1 MSDAV
6 LAPLGQVVACR
17 DCDGVQCVPDQ
28 PWGGNFSCFR
38 CGGVLVQRRHRD
50 LDFFLA
56 VTLGLAVLFFL
67 AASQTFLTIDVH
79 GTSQDCTMYSGVL
92 ALADAGFIG
101 LAGLVGFTLFGAP
114 CARIIGLLYVLVPL
128 RAGRLAPRTAEV
140 FRWVQKL
147 GPWAML
153 DVLVLAVIVAAV
165 KLGELASI
173 ELGPGMAAFLGLVV
187 LWTVSRDRLDPTW
200 VFEAVAPTVSG
211 VGPGRTA
218 CEVCGQGVALDGGDV
233 QKCSRCG
240 GRVHARKPDSLA
252 RTTALVAGAALL
264 YVPANFYPILNFE
277 TLGVSGPQTI
287 LSSVGILFAS
297 GMWPIASILFF
308 ASILVPLFKL
318 VGLSTLIAVVR
329 RGSGRPVEATR
340 MFRLIDYIGRWS
352 MIDVLVLALLVSLVQ
367 MGSVATI
374 TPGIGA
380 TCFGAVVVLTIL
392 GAQSFDPRLIW
403 DTRRK
408 A

>member
-1 MSDAV
+1 
-6 LAPLGQVVACR
+6 
-17 DCDGVQCVPDQ
+17 
-28 PWGGNFSCFR
+28 
-38 CGGVLVQRRHRD
+38 
-50 LDFFLA
+50 
-56 VTLGLAVLFFL
+56 
-67 AASQTFLTIDVH
+67 
-79 GTSQDCTMYSGVL
+79 
-92 ALADAGFIG
+92 
-101 LAGLVGFTLFGAP
+101 
-114 CARIIGLLYVLVPL
+114 
-128 RAGRLAPRTAEV
+128 
-140 FRWVQKL
+140 
-147 GPWAML
+147 
-153 DVLVLAVIVAAV
+153 
-165 KLGELASI
+165 
-173 ELGPGMAAFLGLVV
+173 
-187 LWTVSRDRLDPTW
+187 
-200 VFEAVAPTVSG
+200 
-211 VGPGRTA
+211 
-218 CEVCGQGVALDGGDV
+218 
-233 QKCSRCG
+233 
-240 GRVHARKPDSLA
+240 VHARKPDSLA